1 MEPIQEILNRLKD
14 LEQRLSPVTSKW
26 ITVKEAAMY
35 CRISESKAR
44 KLIAA
49 GTIQIHRIGGKVLLN
64 RRELDYLILFGPDT
78 PTKRQRERAE
88 AIL

>member
-1 MEPIQEILNRLKD
+1 MLDIQDIYTKLENI
-14 LEQRLSPVTSKW
+14 EQRMSRIYSKW
-26 ITVKEAAMY
+26 MTVIEAAEY
-35 CRISESKAR
+35 CRISESRAR

-49 GTIQIHRIGGKVLLN
+49 GTIQIHRIGGKILLN
-64 RRELDYLILFGPDT
+64 RRELDYLILFGTDT